1 MKSQYPM
8 TTHNHITS
16 VLNIFKGRTG
26 KWLMLFLLL
35 LPALA
40 TAQETKKLIILQ
52 TSDVHSRIEPMTQ
65 EGDRNYGQGGFVRR
79 ASFLQQFRKENPDV
93 LLFDWCIIRELIDF
107 QPESRRTNIRL
118 ALEY

>member
-1 MKSQYPM
+1 MKSLYFM

-40 TAQETKKLIILQ
+40 TAQETKKQTYLSHQTIFCIL
-52 TSDVHSRIEPMTQ
+52 P
-65 EGDRNYGQGGFVRR
+65 
-79 ASFLQQFRKENPDV
+79 
-93 LLFDWCIIRELIDF
+93 LF
-107 QPESRRTNIRL
+107 
-118 ALEY
+118 

>member
-26 KWLMLFLLL
+26 KVADAFPPFL

-40 TAQETKKLIILQ
+40 TAQETK
-52 TSDVHSRIEPMTQ
+52 
-65 EGDRNYGQGGFVRR
+65 
-79 ASFLQQFRKENPDV
+79 
-93 LLFDWCIIRELIDF
+93 
-107 QPESRRTNIRL
+107 TNHT
-118 ALEY
+118 ANQ

>member
-79 ASFLQQFRKENPDV
+79 ASFLQQFRKEIRMYCCSTV
-93 LLFDWCIIRELIDF
+93 AISRKALLIIICLKVK
-107 QPESRRTNIRL
+107 
-118 ALEY
+118 

>member
-65 EGDRNYGQGGFVRR
+65 EGDRNYGQGSAKKIRMYCCSIAAISRKALLIIICLKVR
-79 ASFLQQFRKENPDV
+79 
-93 LLFDWCIIRELIDF
+93 
-107 QPESRRTNIRL
+107 
-118 ALEY
+118 

>member
-65 EGDRNYGQGGFVRR
+65 EGDRNYGQVDLSVGQVSCSSSAKKIRMYCCSIAAISRKALLIIICLKVR
-79 ASFLQQFRKENPDV
+79 
-93 LLFDWCIIRELIDF
+93 
-107 QPESRRTNIRL
+107 
-118 ALEY
+118 

>member
-52 TSDVHSRIEPMTQ
+52 TSDVHRVDLSVGQVSCSSSAKKIRMYCCSIAAISRKALLIIICLK
-65 EGDRNYGQGGFVRR
+65 VR
-79 ASFLQQFRKENPDV
+79 
-93 LLFDWCIIRELIDF
+93 
-107 QPESRRTNIRL
+107 
-118 ALEY
+118 